1 MWYDNLNEKAMWG
14 IFEEISRIPR
24 ESGNE
29 EGIRKYL
36 LNRAAEHGLSACTDK
51 TGNVFIY
58 VPASKGREKDDPIC
72 LQGHMDMVCVK
83 TAESTHDFTRD
94 PIEIVC
100 DGKTVRAKD
109 TSLGGDNGIAIAI
122 ALAIAEDG
130 TLEHPPLELLF
141 TVSEETGLTGA
152 FNLDGKKISARR
164 LINLDSEEEGII
176 YTGCA
181 GGIEIEAR
189 AKAKYKDVDRNNV
202 RHFRLEVSG
211 LLGGHSGGE
220 IHKERAN
227 AIKILARYLDRL
239 PSFQIASIEGG
250 TRKNVIPSSAQA
262 IITVK
267 DRDAALSQARTLQEE
282 LAAEYALIDP
292 GITLSVEETALPETA
307 IRTKKSAKIA
317 GLLLCSPHGV
327 RNMSAALPG
336 IVETSD
342 NLAIVSIEDD
352 RVRVSYSVRSNTDSR
367 KMELMSEL
375 VSIIEAFGFKAKV
388 NGSYPSWSPDPKSK
402 LVKEVAAA
410 YKSIEGRKAKITAI
424 HAGLECGI
432 INSLIPGMESVSI
445 GPEIHDVHSV
455 NETTD
460 AASAERTA
468 AFVKKMLPML
478 K

>member
-1 MWYDNLNEKAMWG
+1 MWYSKLNNKKLWKL
-14 IFEEISRIPR
+14 FSDISSIPR

-29 EGIRKYL
+29 EGIRNFL
-36 LNRAAEHGLSACTDK
+36 LSWAQKEGIEASSDSK
-51 TGNVFIY
+51 GNVY
-58 VPASKGREKDDPIC
+58 MRKAGTKGLEKLPPVA
-72 LQGHMDMVCVK
+72 LQAHVDMVCVK
-83 TAESTHDFTRD
+83 KEGSKHDFLSD
-94 PIEIVC
+94 PIEIVT
-100 DGKTVRAKD
+100 DGISVRAKD
-109 TSLGGDNGIAIAI
+109 TSLGADDGLGVAIILDILSDPDAAHGPVEAI
-122 ALAIAEDG
+122 
-130 TLEHPPLELLF
+130 F
-141 TVSEETGLTGA
+141 TVEEETGLGGA
-152 FNLDGKKISARR
+152 YSIDPERISARR

-176 YTGCA
+176 YIGCA
-181 GGIEIEAR
+181 GGIDIDASMKLKYE
-189 AKAKYKDVDRNNV
+189 KAEGTALAIK
-202 RHFRLEVSG
+202 VSG